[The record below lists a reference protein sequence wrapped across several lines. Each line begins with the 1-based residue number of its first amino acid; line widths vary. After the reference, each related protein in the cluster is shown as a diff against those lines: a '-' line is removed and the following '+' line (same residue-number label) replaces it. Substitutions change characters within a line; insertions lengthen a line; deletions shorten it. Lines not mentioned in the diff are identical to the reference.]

1 MSKYTVAG
9 LVSWLFSGLLLGFQ
23 AIAVF
28 MKMEDKMVWKS
39 LTLVDFL
46 DEGHLTWLDGI
57 SRGAFYTIIHFIV
70 SMPLYLLLFFIG
82 VLFFIMNRLTTHK

>member
-23 AIAVF
+23 GIASF

-39 LTLVDFL
+39 LTLMDFL
-46 DEGHLTWLDGI
+46 DENHLTWLDGI
-57 SRGAFYTIIHFIV
+57 SRGTLHTVIQFIV
-70 SMPLYLLLFFIG
+70 TMPLYLLLFFTGI
-82 VLFFIMNRLTTHK
+82 LFFIMNRLTTRR

>member
-9 LVSWLFSGLLLGFQ
+9 LTAWLFSGLLLGFQ
-23 AIAVF
+23 GIAAF

-57 SRGAFYTIIHFIV
+57 FRGTLHTVIQFIV
-70 SMPLYLLLFFIG
+70 TMPLYLLLFFTGI
-82 VLFFIMNRLTTHK
+82 LFFIMNRLTSRR

>member
-9 LVSWLFSGLLLGFQ
+9 LTAWLFSGLLLGFQ
-23 AIAVF
+23 GIAAF

-57 SRGAFYTIIHFIV
+57 FRGTLHTVIQFIV
-70 SMPLYLLLFFIG
+70 TMPLYLLLFFIG

>member
-46 DEGHLTWLDGI
+46 DEGHLSWLDGI
-57 SRGAFYTIIHFIV
+57 FRGTLHTVIQFIV
-70 SMPLYLLLFFIG
+70 TMPLYLLLFFTGI
-82 VLFFIMNRLTTHK
+82 LFFIMNQLTTRR

>member
-9 LVSWLFSGLLLGFQ
+9 LVSWLFSGLLVGFQ

-28 MKMEDKMVWKS
+28 MKMEDQMVWKS

-46 DEGHLTWLDGI
+46 DEGHLTWIDGI
-57 SRGAFYTIIHFIV
+57 SRGEPFTRHSFYCHHAVISVAVFHWGSIFHHEP
-70 SMPLYLLLFFIG
+70 SDHP
-82 VLFFIMNRLTTHK
+82 

>member
-23 AIAVF
+23 ALATF

-39 LTLVDFL
+39 LTLLDFL
-46 DEGHLTWLDGI
+46 NEGHLTWLDGI
-57 SRGAFYTIIHFIV
+57 SRGTLHTIIYFIV
-70 SMPLYLLLFFIG
+70 TMPLYMLLFFTGI
-82 VLFFIMNRLTTHK
+82 LFFIMNRLTSRR

>member
-46 DEGHLTWLDGI
+46 DESHLTWLDGI
-57 SRGAFYTIIHFIV
+57 SRGAFHTIIHFIV
-70 SMPLYLLLFFIG
+70 TMPLYLLLFFIG